1 MDSFASQNAT
11 STVGGPPQLKRLLT
25 VQDLVFFGIILIQ
38 PIAPVGIF
46 GLSSKISHGHVSATI
61 VIAMVAMM
69 LTAFSYGRMAA
80 LYPSAGSAY
89 TFVSRGLGAHFGFL
103 AGWAMFLDYLVI
115 PLVNTVFGSL
125 TLVELIP
132 GVPYFVWAVLF
143 VVVTTA
149 LNLRGI
155 RSTAR
160 ANTALLVVM
169 TVVIVAFVGL
179 AIRYLVVG
187 SGWGS
192 VVSYKPFYNP
202 ETFNLTAIG
211 TATSLAAL
219 TYIGFDGVTTLAEEV
234 KNPKRSVLVAVVLV
248 CFITGIFSTIEVYLA
263 QLVWPDYTTFTRPET
278 AFLDVT
284 WLVGGVWIKKA
295 MAIVLVLA
303 CLGSGLAG
311 QVGAARLLYG
321 MGREGVLPRKL
332 FGHLSPT
339 TNIPNYNIILIG
351 ALTLAAI
358 PLIDYELAATVL
370 NFGAFVAFMGV
381 NLSTINEYYFRRREG
396 KPHLL
401 SDLLVPSLGFLFCLA
416 IWLSL
421 PKPAKI
427 AGGVWLTIGLLYDV
441 VKSRGF
447 RVQPATINFTE
458 VE

>member
-1 MDSFASQNAT
+1 MDSSTPQSAAASA
-11 STVGGPPQLKRLLT
+11 GEPPRLKRLLT
-25 VQDLVFFGIILIQ
+25 VRDLVFFGIVLIQ

-46 GLSSKISHGHVSATI
+46 GLSSKMSNGQVSATI

-89 TFVSRGLGAHFGFL
+89 TFVSRGLGPHFGFL

-115 PLVNTVFGSL
+115 PLINTVYCSL
-125 TLVELIP
+125 TLERMFPAIP
-132 GVPYFVWAVLF
+132 YSVWAVLF
-143 VVVTTA
+143 VVLITA

-160 ANTALLVVM
+160 ANIALLAVM
-169 TVVIVAFVGL
+169 TAVIVAFVGL
-179 AIRYLVVG
+179 AIRYLVHG
-187 SGWGS
+187 NGWGG
-192 VVSYKPFYNP
+192 VFSYKPFFNP
-202 ETFNLTAIG
+202 ETFDIHAIG

-234 KNPKRSVLVAVVLV
+234 QNPKRNVLLAVVLV

-263 QLVWPDYTTFTRPET
+263 QLVWPDYTTFTNLET

-284 WLVGGVWIKKA
+284 QLVGGTWLSQA
-295 MAIVLVLA
+295 MAIVLILA

-321 MGREGVLPRKL
+321 MGREGVLPRRL
-332 FGHLSPT
+332 FGHLSPN
-339 TNIPNYNIILIG
+339 TNIPNYNMILIG
-351 ALTLAAI
+351 LLTLAAV
-358 PLIDYELAATVL
+358 PLISYELAATVL
-370 NFGAFVAFMGV
+370 NFGAFVAFIGV
-381 NLSTINEYYFRRREG
+381 NLATISEYYFRRREG
-396 KPHLL
+396 KPCIVA
-401 SDLLVPSLGFLFCLA
+401 DLLVPGVGFIFCLA

-421 PKPAKI
+421 PIPAKV
-427 AGGVWLTIGLLYDV
+427 AGGVWLMLGFIYDA

-447 RVQPATINFTE
+447 RVQPVPIDFSE
-458 VE
+458 G